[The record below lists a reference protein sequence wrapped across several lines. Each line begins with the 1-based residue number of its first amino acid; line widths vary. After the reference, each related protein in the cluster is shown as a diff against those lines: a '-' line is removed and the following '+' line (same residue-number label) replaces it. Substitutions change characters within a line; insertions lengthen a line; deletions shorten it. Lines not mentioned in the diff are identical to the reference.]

1 MFKTYFTILI
11 LLAIFS
17 LLLYALFHLKK
28 RNPFTDGTPLP
39 YFRRPLMTQTE
50 LAVYDVLL
58 EALPEYMIF
67 PQVQAS
73 RVLEVPKSRETYYW
87 FNFVSRLS
95 YDFVVCRLDGVPL
108 AAIEIDDATHA
119 LPERQ
124 EADNRK
130 NKATEA
136 AGVAMIRW
144 KVGQTPNVR
153 EIRRLI
159 QKIDKKAA

>member
-1 MFKTYFTILI
+1 MDIHQLFVILVIFIIVWI
-11 LLAIFS
+11 LF
-17 LLLYALFHLKK
+17 LFVRTK
-28 RNPFTDGTPLP
+28 RNPFEDGSRLP
-39 YFRRPLMTQTE
+39 YFRRPLMTKTE
-50 LAVYDVLL
+50 LVVYDILL
-58 EALPEYMIF
+58 EALPDYMIF

-73 RVLEVPKSRETYYW
+73 RVLEVPKNKQTYYW

-95 YDFVVCRLDGVPL
+95 YDFVVCRLDGIPL
-108 AAIEIDDATHA
+108 AAIEIDDVSHQ
-119 LPERQ
+119 LSQRQ
-124 EADNRK
+124 KVDNRK

-144 KVGQTPNVR
+144 PVGQTPEIR

>member
-1 MFKTYFTILI
+1 M
-11 LLAIFS
+11 
-17 LLLYALFHLKK
+17 
-28 RNPFTDGTPLP
+28 
-39 YFRRPLMTQTE
+39 
-50 LAVYDVLL
+50 
-58 EALPEYMIF
+58 ALPARADGQHAAAAVALRAAGAAPI
-67 PQVQAS
+67 
-73 RVLEVPKSRETYYW
+73 R
-87 FNFVSRLS
+87 FVSRLS
-95 YDFVVCRLDGVPL
+95 YDFVVCRLDGIPL

-144 KVGQTPNVR
+144 QVGETPDIR